1 MAKQQ
6 EQLLLQVFAPFCSQI
21 ILPAK
26 ATLMLQLQ
34 YRRRR
39 ARKVVRTLGLKKQK
53 VNIKGEKLF
62 NDYKI
67 HGNLV
72 FNEEKKCPK
81 VALDCIELN

>member
-26 ATLMLQLQ
+26 ATPMLQLQ
-34 YRRRR
+34 YRRRC

-53 VNIKGEKLF
+53 VNINGEKIF
-62 NDYKI
+62 NVAVAI
-67 HGNLV
+67 
-72 FNEEKKCPK
+72 CPP
-81 VALDCIELN
+81 VHVVITTT

>member
-1 MAKQQ
+1 MAKEQ

>member
-26 ATLMLQLQ
+26 ATPMLQLQ

-72 FNEEKKCPK
+72 FNEEKKYPK

>member
-72 FNEEKKCPK
+72 FNEEKKYPK

>member
-39 ARKVVRTLGLKKQK
+39 AVVRTLGLKKQK

-72 FNEEKKCPK
+72 FNEEKKYPQLK
-81 VALDCIELN
+81 LHWIALN

>member
-26 ATLMLQLQ
+26 ATPMLQLQ
-34 YRRRR
+34 YRSRR

-72 FNEEKKCPK
+72 FNEEKKYPQLK
-81 VALDCIELN
+81 LHWIALS

>member
-39 ARKVVRTLGLKKQK
+39 ARKVVRTLGFKKQK

-72 FNEEKKCPK
+72 FNDRKC
-81 VALDCIELN
+81 